1 MSGIYMFTCNYIV
14 NNEISS
20 NQIAPITWVG
30 SGFSFVIIYQQTRF
44 NNLHKHTVCHICCS
58 DAAVDCVKQYSFMI
72 LCFSLVDS
80 ETESKA
86 AGLLLQ
92 GKTFPSGR
100 FLIS

>member
-1 MSGIYMFTCNYIV
+1 MV
-14 NNEISS
+14 
-20 NQIAPITWVG
+20 
-30 SGFSFVIIYQQTRF
+30 R
-44 NNLHKHTVCHICCS
+44 HICCS

-92 GKTFPSGR
+92 GKTFPTGR